1 MRPFVA
7 TLMVQFLTFTLIAP
21 AARAQS
27 AGPAAITPIRHL
39 VVIFQENVSFDHYFG
54 TYPNAMNPEGEPSF
68 TAMPGTPTVNGL
80 TGALLT
86 KQSQFHERQECLR
99 RRESFPARPLPGRD
113 LRSEP

>member
-68 TAMPGTPTVNGL
+68 TAKAGNAHCKRADRR
-80 TGALLT
+80 AL
-86 KQSQFHERQECLR
+86 E
-99 RRESFPARPLPGRD
+99 
-113 LRSEP
+113 